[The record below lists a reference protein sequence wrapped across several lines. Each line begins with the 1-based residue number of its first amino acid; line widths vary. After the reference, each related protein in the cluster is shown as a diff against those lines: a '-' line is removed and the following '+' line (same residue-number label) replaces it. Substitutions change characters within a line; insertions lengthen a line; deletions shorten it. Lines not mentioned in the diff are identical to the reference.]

1 MGYIGRSPEDAR
13 REQERRSQ
21 DIRQTLCYPFT
32 DSTMKERR
40 NVLTASLLGI
50 LVAYVGIVPES
61 LPVFGVEFAANEQD
75 NLLIILLLIMIYF
88 AISFYLRAFSDVA
101 AMVLVA
107 KEGGAEKP
115 TTSTVRTVAAAF
127 SARLV
132 IDVGIP
138 LLTAITAL
146 VGLGGELAA

>member
-1 MGYIGRSPEDAR
+1 MGYIGRSPEDAH
-13 REQERRSQ
+13 QERRNQ
-21 DIRQTLCYPFT
+21 DIQRILCYPFT

-40 NVLTASLLGI
+40 NLLTASLLGI

-75 NLLIILLLIMIYF
+75 NLLIIFLLIIIYF
-88 AISFYLRAFSDVA
+88 AISFYVRAFSDVA

-107 KEGGAEKP
+107 KEGGTEKP
-115 TTSTVRTVAAAF
+115 TTTTVKTVAAAF
-127 SARLV
+127 LVRLL
-132 IDVGIP
+132 IDVGVP